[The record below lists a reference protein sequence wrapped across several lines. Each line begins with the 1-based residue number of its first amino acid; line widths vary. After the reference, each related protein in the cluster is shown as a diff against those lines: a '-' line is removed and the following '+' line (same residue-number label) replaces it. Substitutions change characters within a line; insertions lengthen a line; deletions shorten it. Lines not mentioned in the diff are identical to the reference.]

1 MKAVNACDSS
11 TVCPSMSAKCGSSHH
26 AGCVAVL
33 VSRLALPS
41 PPPREVAL
49 WTIASCD
56 TLCRA
61 PRFPKTITTKSLR
74 ETCEAVRAAVEFY
87 ELPLS
92 AAAAKHPLDV
102 SEKST
107 MCLVADNVI
116 QKHFFV
122 LGMGMRLELDGDF
135 VQVLPSPVHGLG
147 VFAVTDIPKHTC
159 FTAYPTNLLELW
171 EDVVEGHS
179 KREPRGPRV
188 VALFSR
194 EHNNRDGDGNKRLR
208 ESLSDY
214 GLEMCGV
221 TVYGDPAVYSPGAC
235 GHMIN
240 DPRGTASEA
249 NCVECPI
256 GGGALVGILTLR
268 MVRTGEELFLDYGE
282 PYWRARDKTESNECP
297 LLRMW

>member
-1 MKAVNACDSS
+1 MKAVNACDSA

-49 WTIASCD
+49 WALASCD

-61 PRFPKTITTKSLR
+61 PKFPKTITTKSLR
-74 ETCEAVRAAVEFY
+74 ETCEAVRAAVELY
-87 ELPLS
+87 ELLLS
-92 AAAAKHPLDV
+92 AAAARHPLDV
-102 SEKST
+102 SEKSSLG
-107 MCLVADNVI
+107 LVAYSVI
-116 QKHFFV
+116 QKYFFV
-122 LGMGMRLELDGDF
+122 LGMSMNLELDGDC

-159 FTAYPTNLLELW
+159 FTAYPINLLELW

-194 EHNNRDGDGNKRLR
+194 EHNNRDADANARLR
-208 ESLSDY
+208 ESSSDY

-221 TVYGDPAVYSPGAC
+221 TVYGDPAVYSPGA
-235 GHMIN
+235 
-240 DPRGTASEA
+240 
-249 NCVECPI
+249 
-256 GGGALVGILTLR
+256 TLH
-268 MVRTGEELFLDYGE
+268 VDI
-282 PYWRARDKTESNECP
+282 
-297 LLRMW
+297 